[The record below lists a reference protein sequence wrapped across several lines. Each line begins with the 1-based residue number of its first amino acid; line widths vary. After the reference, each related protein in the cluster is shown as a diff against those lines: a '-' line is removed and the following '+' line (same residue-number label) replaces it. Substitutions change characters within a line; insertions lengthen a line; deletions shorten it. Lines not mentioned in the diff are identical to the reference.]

1 MWGFQQNM
9 ESMERYDM
17 ESYKQNSLLLQD
29 NRSGTKKNPTV
40 RIYEA
45 YLLIIS
51 SASERDCLDALSL
64 SFRSFMEFC
73 NSVFDVLKESS
84 CFCFS
89 SSANWRDLVWSR

>member
-1 MWGFQQNM
+1 MIWKVTSKIPYCYRITGVVQ
-9 ESMERYDM
+9 
-17 ESYKQNSLLLQD
+17 
-29 NRSGTKKNPTV
+29 KKNPTV

-64 SFRSFMEFC
+64 SFRSFTEFC

-89 SSANWRDLVWSR
+89 SSAN